1 VARYGRPD
9 RWRDPGVVSVL
20 LAEAQALP
28 YAPDDAGPVDLV
40 TTDLDTVT
48 REGGDCEERSMW
60 LAAHLVW
67 HGFAAWLAWVT
78 QRGAPLDHVST
89 LVELGGRRRWVD
101 ATVPGARI
109 GEAPEDAAGR
119 VMSSGAPVGVYGGRI
134 NVTD

>member
-1 VARYGRPD
+1 M
-9 RWRDPGVVSVL
+9 L

-67 HGFAAWLAWVT
+67 LGFAAWIVWVT
-78 QRGAPLDHVST
+78 QKGAPLDHVST
-89 LVELGGRRRWVD
+89 LVGLGGRRLWVD

-109 GEAPEDAAGR
+109 GEEPEVAAGR
-119 VMSSGAPVGVYGGRI
+119 LVSSGALLGVYGGRI